1 MGVVFRATQLA
12 LGRPVAL
19 KLIAA
24 AYATDVAFRE
34 RFKREWETAAAIDH
48 PNVIPLYEAGEADHH
63 LFIAMRWVEGRDLS
77 YLLHCERQLAPDRAV
92 RIISQVGAAL
102 DAAHARGLVHRDVKP
117 ANVLVAAEDHVYLT
131 DFGLSKGPEASRMT
145 KTGLFVGSV
154 DYAAPEQVRGEATTA
169 RTDVYALGAMLYQV
183 LTGAVPFDR
192 PTDVAK
198 MYAHITEPPPVV
210 SALRR
215 DAAAFDAIVLKAM
228 AKEPAERFASAGAL
242 ARAATAALAPPSSA
256 LNWTTVAGSH
266 PAVPAPPPSAS
277 SRGVASHLGATRNSP
292 EHRPLGDA
300 THSAAVPAGSAPS
313 WAAAPAD
320 GIPSRAEQAT
330 PAGAVTPTG
339 GVSAPAA
346 VAAPQPPA
354 HEPAAAPERS
364 DPAPQ
369 RLGSVWSAP
378 PQGSGRRWP
387 NLLLG
392 AALPLVLVI
401 GIVVAVFAA
410 AGGEDE
416 AEPPKPTVV
425 PQATV
430 AVQPAR
436 AAATI
441 QVGEGPDGVAVSDGR
456 VFVANQRGG
465 TLSVVDPN
473 TNEPAGEPIPAGTRP
488 DGVVAGK
495 GVVWVGAAGSDA
507 VERFETQ
514 GEPVRTANVDV
525 GNRPEALSLGKQLV
539 WVANFNDGTVHRVDR
554 ATPSVVGGP
563 IGVGR
568 KPAGIFVGR
577 FVWVTNSADDTVTRI
592 DPSTA
597 EVVGG
602 AISVGDHPRGVIET
616 AGAAWIANAGDDT
629 VTRLDRKTGEPLG
642 DPIRVGRDPRQLAFG
657 FGSVWVTNNDDN
669 SVTRIDAETGRVI
682 GAPIPVG
689 EKPLGIAAG
698 AGAIWVANHESDT
711 VTRIEP

>member
-19 KLIAA
+19 KLIAG
-24 AYATDVAFRE
+24 AYATDIAFRE

-48 PNVIPLYEAGEADHH
+48 PNVIPLYEAGEVDGH

-77 YLLHCERQLAPDRAV
+77 YVLHSERRLAAERAV

-102 DAAHARGLVHRDVKP
+102 DAAHARDLVHRDVKP

-154 DYAAPEQVRGEATTA
+154 DYAAPEQVRGEATTR

-192 PTDVAK
+192 PTEVAK
-198 MYAHITEPPPVV
+198 MYAHISEPAPLV
-210 SALRR
+210 SALRP
-215 DAAAFDAIVLKAM
+215 DAVAFDSIVQKAM
-228 AKEPAERFASAGAL
+228 AKEPADRYSSAGEL
-242 ARAATAALAPPSSA
+242 ARAAAAALAPQSWSTPPVSSPS
-256 LNWTTVAGSH
+256 WMTVAGSH
-266 PAVPAPPPSAS
+266 PAVPAPPAPQPLPS
-277 SRGVASHLGATRNSP
+277 
-292 EHRPLGDA
+292 
-300 THSAAVPAGSAPS
+300 SAAVPAGPAPS

-320 GIPSRAEQAT
+320 GIPSRAGQAT
-330 PAGAVTPTG
+330 SAGAEAPTG

-346 VAAPQPPA
+346 VAAPQ
-354 HEPAAAPERS
+354 
-364 DPAPQ
+364 Q
-369 RLGSVWSAP
+369 LGSVWSTAP
-378 PQGSGRRWP
+378 QASERRWP
-387 NLLLG
+387 KLLLG

-401 GIVVAVFAA
+401 GIAAAVFAA
-410 AGGEDE
+410 AGGDE
-416 AEPPKPTVV
+416 ENAPPEPTVV
-425 PQATV
+425 AEATATV
-430 AVQPAR
+430 TATVQPAR
-436 AAATI
+436 ATATI
-441 QVGEGPDGVAVSDGR
+441 EVGDAPDGVAVSDGR
-456 VFVANQRGG
+456 VFIANKRDG
-465 TLSVVDPN
+465 TLSVLDPK

-495 GVVWVGAAGSDA
+495 GVVWVAASGSDA

-525 GNRPEALSLGKQLV
+525 GDRPEALSLGKQLL
-539 WVANFNDGTVHRVDR
+539 WVANFNDGTVNRVDR
-554 ATPSVVGGP
+554 ATPSLVGGP

-577 FVWVTNSADDTVTRI
+577 RFVWVTNSADDTVIRI

-597 EVVGG
+597 QVVGG
-602 AISVGDHPRGVIET
+602 PIVVGDTPRGVIET
-616 AGAAWIANAGDDT
+616 PEATWVANAVDGT

-642 DPIRVGRDPRQLAFG
+642 EAIRVGRDPRQLAFG
-657 FGSVWVTNNDDN
+657 FGSVWVTNHDDN
-669 SVTRIDAETGRVI
+669 TVTRIDATTGRVI
-682 GAPIPVG
+682 GAPVTVG

-698 AGAIWVANHESDT
+698 AGAIWVANYGSDT
-711 VTRIEP
+711 VTRIQP